1 MPIIRNET
9 TKAISNHQQSSAR
22 LIKFRYINKPPRELS
37 NSTKLN
43 EVFDDQL
50 AVSSQFK
57 SIKINYGLSREIR
70 QKSSIIDTRLFVIK
84 KESFINEKKSVEV
97 GKQDKSRKNFHEC
110 FYDNLSFL
118 FI

>member
-9 TKAISNHQQSSAR
+9 TKAIINHQQSSTR
-22 LIKFRYINKPPRELS
+22 LIKFRYINKPPREFS

-43 EVFDDQL
+43 EVFVDQP

-57 SIKINYGLSREIR
+57 SMRINYGLSREIKA
-70 QKSSIIDTRLFVIK
+70 KSSIIDTTLFVVK
-84 KESFINEKKSVEV
+84 KESFISEEKSVEV
-97 GKQDKSRKNFHEC
+97 GKRDKSRNNLHEC
-110 FYDNLSFL
+110 LYDNLGFL